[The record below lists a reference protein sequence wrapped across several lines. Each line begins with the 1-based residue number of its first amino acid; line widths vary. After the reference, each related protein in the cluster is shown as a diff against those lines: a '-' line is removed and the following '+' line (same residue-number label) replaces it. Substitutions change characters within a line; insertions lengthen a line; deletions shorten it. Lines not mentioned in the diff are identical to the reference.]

1 MDKENEISGSLDCVF
16 KVPMDPN
23 SIKSQEKFFFYRIVN
38 LTVTSPWNDISKPY
52 RYNINLCNILLGEW
66 YFYQETR
73 LLLSWKHELIWK
85 RRYLFENIDITLETL
100 ILNLETSFSLQNHY
114 EFGDTIIYLETLLL
128 IWKWNFVS
136 NIIRMFLSSK

>member
-52 RYNINLCNILLGEW
+52 RYNINKCNILLGE
-66 YFYQETR
+66 
-73 LLLSWKHELIWK
+73 
-85 RRYLFENIDITLETL
+85 
-100 ILNLETSFSLQNHY
+100 
-114 EFGDTIIYLETLLL
+114 
-128 IWKWNFVS
+128 
-136 NIIRMFLSSK
+136 